1 MVKSIR
7 EYSVPVLLAVLLHGF
22 AAASA
27 YVLDASDASSKNS
40 RVFEPKTISVSLLI
54 LERETRTTNVSP
66 NIQDKLP
73 SVGVTPETS
82 DEEGN
87 SDLPDEFEQTE
98 EERQALEQLRLEE
111 LRNRVFD
118 QGLLRE
124 SEDLQDFTFDE
135 ESTSYVNAIYSAIVV
150 KWSRPPS
157 ATRDMETVLQV
168 ELFPS
173 GELDTVELLESSG
186 HDAFDRSTI
195 AAVEAVKKFT
205 VPKNSELFERRFRSI
220 NLRFRGE
227 DLLR

>member
-1 MVKSIR
+1 MAKLIQD
-7 EYSVPVLLAVLLHGF
+7 YSVPVVLAVLLHGF
-22 AAASA
+22 AAGAA
-27 YVLDASDASSKNS
+27 YVYDISGSSSKNS
-40 RVFEPKTISVSLLI
+40 RVFEPKVLSAALLV
-54 LERETRTTNVSP
+54 LERETRASSVPTNL
-66 NIQDKLP
+66 QDAP
-73 SVGVTPETS
+73 PAVDMTPETN
-82 DEEGN
+82 DEDGASELAEEMEL
-87 SDLPDEFEQTE
+87 SE
-98 EERQALEQLRLEE
+98 EERTALERQRLEE

-118 QGLLRE
+118 QGLIRE
-124 SEDLQDFTFDE
+124 NEGLQDVAFDE

-186 HDAFDRSTI
+186 HEAFDRSTI
-195 AAVEAVKKFT
+195 AAVKAVKKFA
-205 VPKNSELFERRFRSI
+205 VPKNSELFERRFRSF

>member
-1 MVKSIR
+1 MSRLFR

-22 AAASA
+22 AGASA
-27 YVLDASDASSKNS
+27 YVFDVSGASSKNS
-40 RVFEPKTISVSLLI
+40 RVFEPKTISVSLLV
-54 LERETRTTNVSP
+54 LERETRTSNVSP
-66 NIQDKLP
+66 NIQDEVP
-73 SVGVTPETS
+73 SVNMTPDPSE
-82 DEEGN
+82 EEGDA
-87 SDLPDEFEQTE
+87 DLANEYEQTE
-98 EERQALEQLRLEE
+98 EERQALEQIRLEK
-111 LRNRVFD
+111 LRNQAFD

-124 SEDLQDFTFDE
+124 SKDFHDIAFDE
-135 ESTSYVNAIYSAIVV
+135 ESTSYVNAIYTAIVV

-168 ELFPS
+168 ELFPN

-195 AAVEAVKKFT
+195 AAVKAVKKFT
-205 VPKNSELFERRFRSI
+205 VPKNSELFERRFRSF

>member
-1 MVKSIR
+1 MTKFIR

-22 AAASA
+22 AGASA
-27 YVLDASDASSKNS
+27 YVFDVSGASSKNS
-40 RVFEPKTISVSLLI
+40 RVFEPKTVSVSLLV
-54 LERETRTTNVSP
+54 LERETRTSSIPPDV
-66 NIQDKLP
+66 QEAVP
-73 SVGVTPETS
+73 SVNMTTEAG
-82 DEEGN
+82 EEEVD
-87 SDLPDEFEQTE
+87 SDLANQFEQTE
-98 EERQALEQLRLEE
+98 EERRAAEQKRLEE
-111 LRNRVFD
+111 LRNRAFD
-118 QGLLRE
+118 QGLIRD
-124 SEDLQDFTFDE
+124 SEDFQDVTFDE
-135 ESTSYVNAIYSAIVV
+135 ESTSYVNAIYTAIVV

-195 AAVEAVKKFT
+195 AAVKAVKKFA
-205 VPKNSELFERRFRSI
+205 VPQNSELFERRFRSF